1 MENGV
6 CIIRI
11 LMLVSCGIFIVV
23 ACEKEERGGNG
34 MRKFF
39 RWLTKYHKSKNISNL
54 LSIIIFMIVFFTY
67 EILTPHMSF
76 YFALTLVAILMF
88 VHRLLEELF
97 RRLLGTRNLEIKDRY
112 YIFALILFITVNTF
126 II

>member
-1 MENGV
+1 
-6 CIIRI
+6 
-11 LMLVSCGIFIVV
+11 
-23 ACEKEERGGNG
+23 

-54 LSIIIFMIVFFTY
+54 LSLIIFMTVFITY
-67 EILTPHMSF
+67 EILTPQMSF
-76 YFALTLVAILMF
+76 YFALTLLAILMF

-97 RRLLGTRNLEIKDRY
+97 RSLLGTRNIEIKERY
-112 YIFALILFITVNTF
+112 FIFALILFVTVNTF